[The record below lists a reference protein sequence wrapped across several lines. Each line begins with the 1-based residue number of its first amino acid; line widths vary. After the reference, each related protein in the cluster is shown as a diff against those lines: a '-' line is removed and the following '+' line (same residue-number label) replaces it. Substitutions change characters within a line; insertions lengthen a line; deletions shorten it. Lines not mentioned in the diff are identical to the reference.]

1 MHNAQG
7 ISWNGSDT
15 ELAPFPRCCFVAWL
29 DSFDVFLDTLIQLL
43 LNQVLALITT
53 A

>member
-1 MHNAQG
+1 MSSEVNIPEKTQFCMHNAQG

-29 DSFDVFLDTLIQLL
+29 DSFDVFLDTLI
-43 LNQVLALITT
+43 
-53 A
+53 